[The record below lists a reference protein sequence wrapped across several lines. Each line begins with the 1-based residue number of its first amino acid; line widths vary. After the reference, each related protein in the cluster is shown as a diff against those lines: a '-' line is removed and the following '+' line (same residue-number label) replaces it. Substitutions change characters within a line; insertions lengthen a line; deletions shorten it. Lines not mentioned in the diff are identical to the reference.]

1 MFRSEERAGARPRIS
16 LALATAGACITAAL
30 VVGGCSREGRAG
42 PTATG
47 ASAADPAARNGDFVL
62 RKDARGVSTAP
73 VQSARLA
80 DYLEIAG
87 RIEADPTRLV
97 RVYPPVSGRLVA
109 IQVRPSDRVLQGQ
122 VLAILA
128 SSDVAAAR
136 ASYRQAQADA
146 QVKQQGLERSRLLY
160 DHQVIALRD
169 YQQAQAEAAMAD
181 ATLESATE
189 RLELLNADTASVS
202 DQLTVAA
209 PRAGVVI
216 DVGAAPGEYA
226 KSLDNANPLC
236 TIADLSTVWA
246 VGDVYEKD
254 LASIRIGEPA
264 EITASAYPDARW
276 RGRISAISSTVDT
289 TTRTLQVRVV
299 LTNPGLRLKPDMFG
313 TIRVVR
319 AERLAVLVPQSAIV
333 HEGASAYVFVQ
344 TTGGHFKRR
353 VVALGRDAEQD
364 RVEVNAGLR
373 PGDIIVVEGAELVR
387 AAERS
392 S

>member
-1 MFRSEERAGARPRIS
+1 MFRSEERFSPRIRA
-16 LALATAGACITAAL
+16 ALATAGACITAAL
-30 VVGGCSREGRAG
+30 VVGGCSRQGRAS
-42 PTATG
+42 PTASG
-47 ASAADPAARNGDFVL
+47 ASAADPAALHGEVVL
-62 RKDARGVSTAP
+62 RSDARGISTAP
-73 VQSARLA
+73 VQSARIA

-97 RVYPPVSGRLVA
+97 RVYPPVSGRFVA
-109 IQVRPSDRVLQGQ
+109 IQVRPSDRVRQGQ

-146 QVKQQGLERSRLLY
+146 LVRQQGLERSRLLY
-160 DHQVIALRD
+160 DHEVIALRD
-169 YQQAQAEAAMAD
+169 YQQAQAEAAMAE
-181 ATLESATE
+181 AALESATE

-202 DQLTVAA
+202 DRLTVAA

-254 LASIRIGEPA
+254 LASISIGEPA
-264 EITASAYPDARW
+264 EITASAYPDDRW

-289 TTRTLQVRVV
+289 ASRTLQVRVV
-299 LTNPGLRLKPDMFG
+299 LANPGLRLKPAMFG

-319 AERLAVLVPQSAIV
+319 AERLAILVPQTAIV
-333 HEGASAYVFVQ
+333 REGASAYVFVQ
-344 TTGGHFKRR
+344 TTSGHFERR
-353 VVALGRDAEQD
+353 AVTLGNDAEQD

-387 AAERS
+387 AALS
-392 S
+392 SS

>member
-1 MFRSEERAGARPRIS
+1 MFRSEERFSPRIRA
-16 LALATAGACITAAL
+16 ALATAGACITAAL
-30 VVGGCSREGRAG
+30 VVGGCSRQGRAS
-42 PTATG
+42 PTASG
-47 ASAADPAARNGDFVL
+47 ASAADPAALHGEVVL
-62 RKDARGVSTAP
+62 RSDARGISTAP
-73 VQSARLA
+73 VQSARIA

-97 RVYPPVSGRLVA
+97 RVYPPVSGRFVA
-109 IQVRPSDRVLQGQ
+109 IQVRPSDRVRQGQ

-146 QVKQQGLERSRLLY
+146 LVRQQGLERSRLLY
-160 DHQVIALRD
+160 DHEVIALRD
-169 YQQAQAEAAMAD
+169 YQQAQAEAAMAE

-202 DQLTVAA
+202 DRLTVAA

-254 LASIRIGEPA
+254 LASISIGEPA
-264 EITASAYPDARW
+264 EITASAYPDDRW

-289 TTRTLQVRVV
+289 ASRTLQVRVV
-299 LTNPGLRLKPDMFG
+299 LANPGLRLKPAMFG

-319 AERLAVLVPQSAIV
+319 AERLAILVPQTAIV
-333 HEGASAYVFVQ
+333 REGASAYVFVQ
-344 TTGGHFKRR
+344 TTSGHFERR
-353 VVALGRDAEQD
+353 AVTLGNDAEQD

-387 AAERS
+387 AALS
-392 S
+392 SS